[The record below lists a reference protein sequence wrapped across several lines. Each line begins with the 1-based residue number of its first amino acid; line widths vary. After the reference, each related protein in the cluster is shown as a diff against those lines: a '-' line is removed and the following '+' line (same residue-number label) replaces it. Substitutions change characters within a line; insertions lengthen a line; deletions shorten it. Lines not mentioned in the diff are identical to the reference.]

1 MGRMMSQ
8 EELRPFVDE
17 LIKKN
22 SDQEQA
28 LADLLGIL
36 KRERNALQEGRSEL
50 LPGLLAEL
58 QEVSSRAMRAE
69 VERDAQARK
78 LADLL
83 ECRPVLREICRA
95 LPQGEAERLGSQ
107 TKGLIAAVSA
117 LREVNY
123 ILSRQAE
130 QQRFL
135 AEMIL
140 ERLKHL
146 SPGSGMGVL
155 DTTA

>member
-8 EELRPFVDE
+8 EELRPFVDV
-17 LIKKN
+17 LIMKN

-36 KRERNALQEGRSEL
+36 KRERKALQEGRSEL

-69 VERDAQARK
+69 AERDAQARE

-83 ECRPVLREICRA
+83 ECRPVLREICKA
-95 LPQGEAERLGSQ
+95 LPEGEAKRLGNQ
-107 TKGLIAAVSA
+107 AKGLIAAVSA

-123 ILSRQAE
+123 ILSRQAQ

-146 SPGSGMGVL
+146 SPGSGMGAL